1 MASTANLKVKKIN
14 QKYKI
19 FAIFLFSNKS
29 SLKNFQIQANLI
41 DMTYRQRIISHCENK
56 KKIQDNQ
63 KLIANN

>member
-1 MASTANLKVKKIN
+1 MGNTANLKVKKIN

-41 DMTYRQRIISHCENK
+41 DMTYR
-56 KKIQDNQ
+56 
-63 KLIANN
+63 

>member
-29 SLKNFQIQANLI
+29 SLKNFQIQTKLANLI
-41 DMTYRQRIISHCENK
+41 DMTYR
-56 KKIQDNQ
+56 
-63 KLIANN
+63 